1 MKTTTSMTQA
11 PHTGAINAHLGAPGD
26 STMLAYG
33 ENERLTVPFVRPEDV
48 IASRRALAQAAAL
61 PTVISKDKNVLGRAD

>member
-1 MKTTTSMTQA
+1 MMQA
-11 PHTGAINAHLGAPGD
+11 PHTGAINAHLHLGGPGD

-48 IASRRALAQAAAL
+48 IPFISSNSASEF
-61 PTVISKDKNVLGRAD
+61 NVVVCA